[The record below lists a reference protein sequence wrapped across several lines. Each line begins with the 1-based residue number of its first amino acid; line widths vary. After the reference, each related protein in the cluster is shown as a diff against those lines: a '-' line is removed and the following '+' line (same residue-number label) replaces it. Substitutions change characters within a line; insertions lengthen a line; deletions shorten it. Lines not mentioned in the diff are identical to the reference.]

1 MEENPSFGSGVT
13 NKTFRGEEMSRKFFN
28 FFATDHAY
36 PLELV
41 FSREGNMS
49 ESALTSASDATLVAR
64 ALDGDTLA
72 FTVLLKR
79 YRRLMMGYARSL
91 TSDSADADDAVQ
103 EAFITAWKK
112 LDALEDPA
120 KAKAWLMR
128 IVGHSAIDI
137 MRRRG
142 HYTPLE
148 DDDILPAQ
156 ATEPGPDSTNEI
168 KSQLEAA
175 GSILDAL
182 PLQQRQVWMMREV
195 GGYSY
200 KEIAEELDLPV
211 STVRGLLARA
221 RTALLRGMEG
231 WK

>member
-1 MEENPSFGSGVT
+1 MAE
-13 NKTFRGEEMSRKFFN
+13 R
-28 FFATDHAY
+28 
-36 PLELV
+36 
-41 FSREGNMS
+41 
-49 ESALTSASDATLVAR
+49 ALLGASDPTLVAR

-79 YRRLMMGYARSL
+79 YRRLMLGYARKL
-91 TSDSADADDAVQ
+91 TTDMADADDAVQ

-112 LDALEDPA
+112 LDSLEDHT
-120 KAKAWLMR
+120 KVRSWLMR
-128 IVGHSAIDI
+128 IVGRSAIDI

-142 HYTPLE
+142 HTTPL
-148 DDDILPAQ
+148 DDEQAQ
-156 ATEPGPDSTNEI
+156 AQHPTQPGADSTSEI

-175 GSILDAL
+175 GSILEQL
-182 PLQQRQVWMMREV
+182 PLTQRQVWVMREV

-231 WK
+231 WT